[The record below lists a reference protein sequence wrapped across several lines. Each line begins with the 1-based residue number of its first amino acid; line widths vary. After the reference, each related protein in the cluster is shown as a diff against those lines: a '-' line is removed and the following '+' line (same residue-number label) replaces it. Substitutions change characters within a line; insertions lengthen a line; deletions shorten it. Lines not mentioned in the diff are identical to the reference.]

1 MEEAKIIKSGMM
13 PEREGAKRQP
23 GGKGGGGGE
32 GGLMCLREARVPIRK
47 RLGNEIPLRT

>member
-1 MEEAKIIKSGMM
+1 MEEAKVIKSGD
-13 PEREGAKRQP
+13 AKTVR
-23 GGKGGGGGE
+23 GRNASEMGGE